1 MDSTVNKLTLLYIF
15 EQMDFSATLDT
26 LNDICCGRNS
36 WLSYMTLAEILPELV
51 DARFLS
57 FNDASPDN
65 NTRYYKITQDGRDC
79 LKYFYSKI
87 PSSLRND
94 ISNFIRQNRQT
105 YKRNQEYFRDYKKNI
120 DGTYTLLLKVIEPDE
135 SKLEIKLNVDTH
147 SEAVNAFNKWVG
159 SASKVYSEIYK
170 ILIEAE

>member
-1 MDSTVNKLTLLYIF
+1 MDTTVNKLILLYIF

-26 LNDICCGRNS
+26 LNEMCCSKHS
-36 WLSYMTLAEILPELV
+36 WLSYMTLAEVLPELV

-57 FNDASPDN
+57 CSEGAPEN
-65 NTRYYKITQDGRDC
+65 NLRYYKITQDGRDC
-79 LKYFYSKI
+79 LKYFYSMI

-94 ISNFIRQNRQT
+94 ISNYIRQNRQN
-105 YKRNQEYFRDYKKNI
+105 YKRNQEYFRDYKKNK
-120 DGTYTLLLKVIEPDE
+120 DGTYTLFLKVIDPTE

-147 SEAVNAFNKWVG
+147 SEAVSAFNKWVN

-170 ILIEAE
+170 ILIGDN

>member
-1 MDSTVNKLTLLYIF
+1 MDTTVFKLTLLYILD
-15 EQMDFSATLDT
+15 QMDFSVTLDT
-26 LNDICCGRNS
+26 LNDICCSKNS

-51 DARFLS
+51 DTNFLS
-57 FNDASPDN
+57 YSENLSEN
-65 NTRYYKITQDGRDC
+65 NIRYYKITQDGRDC

-94 ISNFIRQNRQT
+94 ISNFIRQNRQS
-105 YKRNQEYFRDYKKNI
+105 YKRNQEYFRDYKKNQ
-120 DGTYTLLLKVIEPDE
+120 DGTYTLLLKVIDPTE

-147 SEAVNAFNKWVG
+147 SEAVNAFNKWVD